1 MSVLAPEERGGGRE
15 GGRQRE
21 GGEGG
26 GEPARGASGLGK
38 RAARRQWAGRP
49 LHPPKCGAP
58 LPPTPP
64 NPPSPP
70 PALTRQLLHHL
81 IKQPSEQVLKQCNLK
96 AHPRVCDA
104 PLALLPCL
112 LGGRLA
118 TGALLVV
125 VVLGG
130 EGGGGGARLLSHQ

>member
-1 MSVLAPEERGGGRE
+1 MVNRPGGQAGW
-15 GGRQRE
+15 
-21 GGEGG
+21 
-26 GEPARGASGLGK
+26 ASGQPGGNGLV
-38 RAARRQWAGRP
+38 ARCTLPSVVLPSHRP
-49 LHPPKCGAP
+49 
-58 LPPTPP
+58 PPTPP
-64 NPPSPP
+64 PPP